1 MRHVAIVSFVGKLP
15 YRLKNFVRAIVFAL
29 ILWTLYILTG
39 ELSPIMAIEARSTT
53 VALPIDLPRSYF
65 FSVPLMVSCLLMALT
80 TILFF
85 VEAVLG
91 VVGRDEDATLLAP
104 IFGKKP

>member
-1 MRHVAIVSFVGKLP
+1 
-15 YRLKNFVRAIVFAL
+15 
-29 ILWTLYILTG
+29 
-39 ELSPIMAIEARSTT
+39 MAIEARSTT

-104 IFGKKP
+104 IFGNKP